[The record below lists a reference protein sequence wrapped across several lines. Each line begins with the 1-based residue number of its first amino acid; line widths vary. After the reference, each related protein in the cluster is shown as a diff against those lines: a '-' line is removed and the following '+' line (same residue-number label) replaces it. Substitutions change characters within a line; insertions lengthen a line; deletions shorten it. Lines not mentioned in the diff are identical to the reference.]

1 MRIEIPGRGKGIP
14 RGASAKRLGSTQ
26 TSFLSPTPL
35 DAIPRKKNP
44 EPRIPTNRSHP
55 AQVSPRR
62 KRAGPK
68 ELRIEFLRKSIHLL
82 IAAVPTLS
90 TIDRG
95 LAIAL
100 LFMGTLGYAI
110 FETLRR
116 RGIPIPLVSRITML
130 AARRRDSGKFVAGP
144 VTLGLG
150 ALLSVILFQEP
161 AASVAVYT
169 LAFGDSL
176 SSLVGKWF
184 GRIPMPFTR
193 GKSLEGSVA
202 CFAATLAAAWATTG
216 SFGPSLWVA
225 LVATAVE
232 AIPAKDWD
240 NILLPLAVGMVASL
254 VY

>member
-169 LAFGDSL
+169 PL
-176 SSLVGKWF
+176 
-184 GRIPMPFTR
+184 
-193 GKSLEGSVA
+193 
-202 CFAATLAAAWATTG
+202 
-216 SFGPSLWVA
+216 
-225 LVATAVE
+225 ATAFPAWWASGSAGSRCPLRE
-232 AIPAKDWD
+232 ANPWKDQSHVLRRPWRQPGRPRD
-240 NILLPLAVGMVASL
+240 HSAHRCGSPLSLPPSKPYRQRIGITFSFRLLSAW
-254 VY
+254 